1 MLRVGLT
8 GGIGSG
14 KTTVARIFEILGIAV
29 YYADEAARDLMNE
42 DSEVKASV
50 IAHFGAASYRDG
62 KLDRGHVASQVFNDR
77 YKLDLLNAI
86 VHPATLRHASAWMS
100 AQHSAYTVKEAA
112 LIFESGSAG
121 QLDLVIGV
129 SAPEPL
135 RLSRIMKRNGM
146 SEADVRARIASQ
158 LDESIKMRLC
168 DFVLVNDEQ
177 SLLVPQ
183 VIALHQKLLEL
194 AAV

>member
-42 DSEVKASV
+42 DVEVKASV

-62 KLDRGHVASQVFNDR
+62 KLNRGHVASQVFNDR

-86 VHPATLRHASAWMS
+86 VHPATLRHASAWMN
-100 AQHSAYTVKEAA
+100 AQHSAYTVK
-112 LIFESGSAG
+112 
-121 QLDLVIGV
+121 
-129 SAPEPL
+129 
-135 RLSRIMKRNGM
+135 
-146 SEADVRARIASQ
+146 
-158 LDESIKMRLC
+158 
-168 DFVLVNDEQ
+168 
-177 SLLVPQ
+177 
-183 VIALHQKLLEL
+183 
-194 AAV
+194 